1 MAFDN
6 SDNHKDQQLGQH
18 IHFSPPKTPH
28 SPKKPSPL
36 RQCQR
41 LSSIPDYDQINNLSL
56 HDDDSATYLQDLRN
70 NRVARLNGSRPPPP
84 SRIASKRQQQRPNSS
99 DDSIPT
105 ITNNLA
111 STTTHTR
118 QKSLDSHK
126 RGDFAG
132 RPLVAQPGPSNAAR
146 PLSLASQPLHE
157 AIEELNLDEEQR
169 IHAAAQDEAAE
180 LVWKHRT
187 GYDPEKER
195 ASAYANPDV
204 DPKAARKD
212 YRTHLRNTSKDK
224 IENHPLSV
232 NRSVASNSPISS
244 PQRPRTGALPDDPF
258 VETTPVSTPTSTP
271 RSTRAKG
278 KSYEG
283 LANAVANDVAISKRR
298 VSSGSKRRPSAD
310 IKAGFMSPTD
320 KIYEE
325 PDEQLK
331 EASAAELQKAT
342 VKAETKSEDVPRHVR
357 RNPFARVRLAQEK
370 FEKKESPSGYSVKKN
385 DEKQSISGYTAKRHE
400 RIEIQRNPPSQS
412 RNAFYTVNDSVP
424 ASPNLPPQNM
434 SEKAVEDSP
443 KMKDGKEIRSDDIR
457 SATAM
462 KRKDRS
468 PNLPQPTAVSDSP
481 GRPIVSFQS
490 GWKQKEIQLVEE
502 KSTGLPECLAVGKN
516 APSDAALSGK
526 QRRYSLPRSQQ
537 GPPPIPTIMTPDEP
551 VTRSPELPD
560 AMPTISVMSADI
572 PMIVVPD
579 DPISSPSKTLS
590 EEPDIPGISLSSV
603 TSKPPKF
610 AINEP
615 SSVKNDRPPPLQH
628 RPQSSPPKTSS
639 PFSKRPLPT
648 PTPSSARPLPVPS
661 KTSPFPAVNKPHMTP
676 SVRRNT
682 ALCAHCALPIAG
694 RILSAAGERFHPSCF
709 KCHECGINLECVAF
723 YPEPDKKRAERLAR
737 IQQRQ
742 QGIDVHLPEGVTE
755 EDVRRLEEEDGDESL
770 RFFCGLDFHEFF
782 SPRCKSC
789 KTPIE
794 GEVVVACGAE
804 WHVGHFF
811 CAQCGDPF
819 DSTTPFV
826 EKDGYACID
835 CMLSAT
841 SPLTPFASPHRRSRS
856 EEHVPS
862 DLGRSG
868 QSITLANPQLVFETP
883 SSSSTRSVRED
894 ILSTTDAPSVYYTA
908 SWGSPYTRP
917 TQEPS
922 APSTQGTPVASQ
934 RHTTSESPSPSVS
947 FGLEHLVPSRV
958 SVHGR
963 DFSPSFGLDHLLPS
977 RIPIQHHIA
986 SPVTTERLA
995 LQEDSA
1001 QAVAQRPSR
1010 HTITRRL
1017 TEDWVQQ
1024 YTTGKW
1030 RSERGNWLSDESGGS
1045 NSGSDEEEEF
1055 KTPIP
1060 FTWFSGRHRRKN
1072 TSASPLFERQQRP
1085 VSHDSFRRGHKSRES
1100 NLTLKQEDFWQFTRQ
1115 LNEPDMSLFTS
1126 RWASSPQKEKP
1137 LPPPPAPPGDVRSV
1151 GNSPQ
1156 KNDQL
1161 PTLPSPPN
1169 TDTQRS
1175 TPPHRPRT
1183 KLAWRGKACWIALP
1197 SVAPEACG
1205 GNKPLSASETKS
1217 RLKHFEEEGYNVNG
1231 FDLEPWTFD
1240 DSIVSQSSG
1249 QYPEDSEDVIKRQQ
1263 KDFRVFVPNPQTW
1276 KSYVDDLMEQKLR
1289 ALGVSLGD
1297 DLAPAQPPPMS
1308 RQSSGHY
1315 QSVSPNM
1322 MHAAMAGG
1330 SHRSTPSLAHFP
1342 TPGHSYSASVAS
1354 PLSMPGDPRGHA
1366 HRHSV
1371 FGMPG
1376 MPFGFPNQQTQHNGL
1391 LAFSPSTASFNMNG
1405 LPRGGSPALERLK
1418 SEGPPSKSP
1427 ISPYGMPSPFARSP
1441 QPQPGDWPGQA
1452 HLRHQSVFSS
1462 FSPQPQAQRSITP
1475 TLTPGSAMRPIP
1487 SLAEVPE
1494 DEEEPMQDYF
1504 AGATPRRQTRKE
1516 IELAHPSPRHN
1527 RNISD
1532 ALEREIQG
1540 SDYHLEKSFE
1550 RQLQDEEDEASNSF
1564 ISQTSSNG
1572 AYVPP
1577 GKRTSLGPGLNGFG
1591 GRKDSPGFNNA
1602 STKPETKDNIS
1613 NAGLAGAL
1621 QNKTTNKVKGHA
1633 SRLSVAAPEFKF
1645 QPGPT
1650 FQQTLPSLPGLSSFG
1665 PPIQNGIGNP
1675 SAGNMDLSSAAF
1687 QPSGLGVMP
1696 SSDFNFA
1703 SSFSF
1708 NPVASVQ
1715 QPIAYQAPVQ
1725 STVPSIFG
1733 DVAIPEVTKPV
1744 RRSKAVAI
1752 TQPKSSP
1759 VKEEP
1764 EAEDEDGRAA
1774 QSEDRQKRARVGQND
1789 GDAVPLFAE
1798 RPASPTHSN
1807 IQGLSSVGPEKDSIV
1822 SEPQQVDDL
1831 DKKFEGDKSKPVTSK
1846 EHAAKTSANIA
1857 SAQEFETMAKLPTVQ
1872 NEQGHK
1878 KNSSSLSALAKPF
1891 EFKPQGSV
1899 SSNQPI
1905 ESLLRSPDP
1914 NKTKP
1919 DFSPARVFSRTS
1931 EKTQASVEDLDYAP
1945 SPEPQKHAP
1954 YPTDDNEG
1962 VHFPEPTFDEID
1974 AVMQQ
1979 LNDDDEYDQVQQEF
1993 ASEVVSPNASVIHHS
2008 PSRGGRDGSISPQPT
2023 LSRRQVKLRPAHINR
2038 LNRSEE
2044 VPLSEWSDDLSVDE
2058 ASKLRTRSNFFDD
2071 RVDQIV
2077 GGVIDHR
2084 LAPLEK
2090 SLQMIHRAV
2099 STIMT
2104 REPRSM
2110 PSRPLSVD
2118 DSDAD
2123 DEDETIDERQP
2134 FRSVS
2139 RAQERKASQIKAAV
2153 LEALASQKAS
2163 GFHLSSATEIHNALM
2178 DMNTTIARIA
2188 SSNLD
2193 IDDVKHVVDESLHRM
2208 GQTLTPTV
2216 PVEDPQMTQR
2226 HKREVSELN
2235 NRLNKTLADAL
2246 EEANQRRTIEEREAD
2261 TRRLL
2266 RLAEEELSLL
2276 RKTVGDKEQRIHS
2289 LENQREE
2296 LEIRVDAAEVTH
2308 AHDRKQLSDLEAE
2321 NSALESTLEEYRLS
2335 STKWRN
2341 EVDTVTSENEILKS
2355 SALDLKVEL
2364 EESRETINLA
2374 RQQLEDTIIEN
2385 AALKASS
2392 AELLSQ
2398 LDESQVFGKQARQAA
2413 DDAAIEATAIK
2424 ASAAEL
2430 MVQLEE
2436 AHASTKQVQQTA
2448 DDATLENTALKA
2460 SVTSLITDIEESRS
2474 SAKKWKQEAEVAA
2487 RDNINLQENMS
2498 DLKNQIADGLNIRE
2512 NMRSKLDKIH
2522 HGMISAAEQLA
2533 NEKATWQNRNE
2544 ELQKRYVVLQARL
2557 EGEVSI
2563 RRSMEEEVHS
2573 LRAQAHEGVTTKI
2586 QLEQLQRSTTLHE
2599 ETVRTLRENLTSEQT
2614 LSARLQRDLH
2624 ESRESGRAEV
2634 QRTQMIMQSSIE
2646 AAESQA
2652 NIIRASLEHEIM
2664 LAKNEIDNIKMVSD
2678 AARERHEHSLEQ
2690 EADLRRDALRKVNET
2705 SSAALNDLREKHAE
2719 EIRYL
2724 KSQYERSVAN
2734 AYEDKQRS
2742 AVHFNDRL
2750 ELSNDQ
2756 VLHLRDKVAHL
2767 EERLNVAK
2775 SAAQAAAS
2783 AAQAAKSIPSAGPA
2797 TASVSREEPERISP
2811 QALRESILVLQEQ
2824 LQERET
2830 RIERL
2835 QTEIANVDTAAPAKL
2850 KEKEVEISWLRE
2862 LLSVRNEDLNQLV
2875 DTLSKSEYDRD
2886 AVRDF
2891 AIRIRANLQMEQQE
2905 KERLINAGPS
2915 LTGQA
2920 LANLTNFA
2928 SPKAVSLA
2936 AAFGNWRKSRET
2948 SRPASAPKAPASRA
2962 TARSSA
2968 AAARLANGRTQTP
2981 SKPALLPSPSVL
2993 SGLMTPP
3000 ATNFRRTPS
3009 PAEEP
3014 SGAQHSSLGLSD
3026 GPQQAN
3032 SETKMSYFDTK
3043 PSEVGEE
3050 SPMVFRRQSY
3060 DEDAQLGDV
3069 DTGIGADDE
3078 EEQTNDN
3085 MNDEVEN
3092 PRDQTP
3098 EELVG
3103 RSLASELEAM

>member
-1 MAFDN
+1 VQSGRN
-6 SDNHKDQQLGQH
+6 V
-18 IHFSPPKTPH
+18 T
-28 SPKKPSPL
+28 
-36 RQCQR
+36 
-41 LSSIPDYDQINNLSL
+41 
-56 HDDDSATYLQDLRN
+56 DS
-70 NRVARLNGSRPPPP
+70 
-84 SRIASKRQQQRPNSS
+84 
-99 DDSIPT
+99 
-105 ITNNLA
+105 
-111 STTTHTR
+111 STT
-118 QKSLDSHK
+118 L
-126 RGDFAG
+126 
-132 RPLVAQPGPSNAAR
+132 LV
-146 PLSLASQPLHE
+146 
-157 AIEELNLDEEQR
+157 
-169 IHAAAQDEAAE
+169 
-180 LVWKHRT
+180 T
-187 GYDPEKER
+187 
-195 ASAYANPDV
+195 
-204 DPKAARKD
+204 
-212 YRTHLRNTSKDK
+212 
-224 IENHPLSV
+224 
-232 NRSVASNSPISS
+232 
-244 PQRPRTGALPDDPF
+244 
-258 VETTPVSTPTSTP
+258 
-271 RSTRAKG
+271 
-278 KSYEG
+278 
-283 LANAVANDVAISKRR
+283 
-298 VSSGSKRRPSAD
+298 PSA
-310 IKAGFMSPTD
+310 
-320 KIYEE
+320 
-325 PDEQLK
+325 
-331 EASAAELQKAT
+331 
-342 VKAETKSEDVPRHVR
+342 
-357 RNPFARVRLAQEK
+357 
-370 FEKKESPSGYSVKKN
+370 SPS
-385 DEKQSISGYTAKRHE
+385 
-400 RIEIQRNPPSQS
+400 
-412 RNAFYTVNDSVP
+412 
-424 ASPNLPPQNM
+424 
-434 SEKAVEDSP
+434 
-443 KMKDGKEIRSDDIR
+443 
-457 SATAM
+457 
-462 KRKDRS
+462 
-468 PNLPQPTAVSDSP
+468 
-481 GRPIVSFQS
+481 
-490 GWKQKEIQLVEE
+490 
-502 KSTGLPECLAVGKN
+502 
-516 APSDAALSGK
+516 
-526 QRRYSLPRSQQ
+526 
-537 GPPPIPTIMTPDEP
+537 
-551 VTRSPELPD
+551 
-560 AMPTISVMSADI
+560 
-572 PMIVVPD
+572 
-579 DPISSPSKTLS
+579 
-590 EEPDIPGISLSSV
+590 
-603 TSKPPKF
+603 
-610 AINEP
+610 
-615 SSVKNDRPPPLQH
+615 
-628 RPQSSPPKTSS
+628 
-639 PFSKRPLPT
+639 
-648 PTPSSARPLPVPS
+648 
-661 KTSPFPAVNKPHMTP
+661 
-676 SVRRNT
+676 
-682 ALCAHCALPIAG
+682 
-694 RILSAAGERFHPSCF
+694 
-709 KCHECGINLECVAF
+709 
-723 YPEPDKKRAERLAR
+723 
-737 IQQRQ
+737 
-742 QGIDVHLPEGVTE
+742 
-755 EDVRRLEEEDGDESL
+755 
-770 RFFCGLDFHEFF
+770 
-782 SPRCKSC
+782 
-789 KTPIE
+789 
-794 GEVVVACGAE
+794 
-804 WHVGHFF
+804 
-811 CAQCGDPF
+811 
-819 DSTTPFV
+819 
-826 EKDGYACID
+826 
-835 CMLSAT
+835 
-841 SPLTPFASPHRRSRS
+841 RRSRS
-856 EEHVPS
+856 EHGLLVADSPS
-862 DLGRSG
+862 Q
-868 QSITLANPQLVFETP
+868 QSAEGPQPSAFAPQLVFETP
-883 SSSSTRSVRED
+883 SSGSLRSVRED
-894 ILSTTDAPSVYYTA
+894 IRSTTDAPSVYYTA

-917 TQEPS
+917 TQDPSVPS
-922 APSTQGTPVASQ
+922 AEGTPIASQ
-934 RHTTSESPSPSVS
+934 RQATSETPSPSIS

-958 SVHGR
+958 AVQGR

-977 RIPIQHHIA
+977 RISVQQHIA

-995 LQEDSA
+995 LQEDTT
-1001 QAVAQRPSR
+1001 QTVAQRPSR

-1030 RSERGNWLSDESGGS
+1030 RSERGNWLSDESAGS
-1045 NSGSDEEEEF
+1045 NSDSEGEEDF

-1072 TSASPLFERQQRP
+1072 TSASPLVERQQRP
-1085 VSHDSFRRGHKSRES
+1085 VSHDTFRRGHKSRES

-1115 LNEPDMSLFTS
+1115 FDEPNMSLFTS
-1126 RWASSPQKEKP
+1126 RWASSPSKEKP
-1137 LPPPPAPPGDVRSV
+1137 LPHPPTSPPGHVESM

-1161 PTLPSPPN
+1161 PPLPSPPN
-1169 TDTQRS
+1169 SDIQRP
-1175 TPPHRPRT
+1175 TPPPRPRT

-1197 SVAPEACG
+1197 TKGPEACG
-1205 GNKPLSASETKS
+1205 GNKPLSASETQS
-1217 RLKHFEEEGYNVNG
+1217 RLRHFEEEGYNVNG
-1231 FDLEPWTFD
+1231 FDLQPWAYH

-1249 QYPEDSEDVIKRQQ
+1249 QYPDDSEDVIKRQR
-1263 KDFRVFVPNPQTW
+1263 KEFKVFVPNPQTW
-1276 KSYVDDLMEQKLR
+1276 KSYQDELMEQKLR

-1322 MHAAMAGG
+1322 MHASMAGG

-1354 PLSMPGDPRGHA
+1354 PMSMPGDPRGHA

-1376 MPFGFPNQQTQHNGL
+1376 MPFAFSNQQNQHNGMP
-1391 LAFSPSTASFNMNG
+1391 AFSPSTANFNLNG

-1418 SEGPPSKSP
+1418 SEGAPAKSP
-1427 ISPYGMPSPFARSP
+1427 ISPYGMPSPYARSP

-1475 TLTPGSAMRPIP
+1475 TLTPGATMRPIP

-1504 AGATPRRQTRKE
+1504 AGATPRRQTRKDV
-1516 IELAHPSPRHN
+1516 ELAHPSPRHN

-1577 GKRTSLGPGLNGFG
+1577 GKRTSLGPSMNGFG
-1591 GRKDSPGFNNA
+1591 SRKASPSLSNA
-1602 STKPETKDNIS
+1602 PAKPETKDNQS
-1613 NAGLAGAL
+1613 NAGLAGGL
-1621 QNKTTNKVKGHA
+1621 QNKITNKVKGHA

-1645 QPGPT
+1645 QPGPA
-1650 FQQTLPSLPGLSSFG
+1650 FQPTLPSLPGLSNFG
-1665 PPIQNGIGNP
+1665 PPIQSHFGT
-1675 SAGNMDLSSAAF
+1675 GNMDMSVAAF

-1703 SSFSF
+1703 SSFAF
-1708 NPVASVQ
+1708 NPVAPVQ
-1715 QPIAYQAPVQ
+1715 QPVSYQAPIQ
-1725 STVPSIFG
+1725 PAAPTIFG
-1733 DVAIPEVTKPV
+1733 DVAIPEATKPV

-1764 EAEDEDGRAA
+1764 EAEDEDGRAV
-1774 QSEDRQKRARVGQND
+1774 QSEERQKRARVGQSD
-1789 GDAVPLFAE
+1789 GDDVPLFAE
-1798 RPASPTHSN
+1798 RPVSPTQSTT
-1807 IQGLSSVGPEKDSIV
+1807 QETSSLEERKASIT
-1822 SEPQQVDDL
+1822 SEPKQPNKEKVSADD
-1831 DKKFEGDKSKPVTSK
+1831 KTKSAPV
-1846 EHAAKTSANIA
+1846 EEQAPKTSPNVA
-1857 SAQEFETMAKLPTVQ
+1857 SVQDFETVAKLPIVI
-1872 NEQGHK
+1872 NERGHK
-1878 KNSSSLSALAKPF
+1878 KNSSSLSALARPF
-1891 EFKPQGSV
+1891 EFKPQGSM
-1899 SSNQPI
+1899 SSNQPH
-1905 ESLLRSPDP
+1905 ENLLLSPDP

-1919 DFSPARVFSRTS
+1919 DFSPSRVFSRTS
-1931 EKTQASVEDLDYAP
+1931 EKTQVSVEDLDYAP

-1954 YPTDDNEG
+1954 YPVDDNERAR
-1962 VHFPEPTFDEID
+1962 FPEPTFDEID

-1979 LNDDDEYDQVQQEF
+1979 LNDDDEYDNIQQEF
-1993 ASEVVSPNASVIHHS
+1993 ASEIVSPNPSVIHHS
-2008 PSRGGRDGSISPQPT
+2008 PSRDNRGRSISPLPT
-2023 LSRRQVKLRPAHINR
+2023 LSREQVKLRPAHINR
-2038 LNRSEE
+2038 LNRGEE
-2044 VPLSEWSDDLSVDE
+2044 IPLSEWSDDLSVDE

-2104 REPRSM
+2104 REPQPATRRAM
-2110 PSRPLSVD
+2110 SVD

-2134 FRSVS
+2134 FRSAS

-2153 LEALASQKAS
+2153 LEALASQKANGS
-2163 GFHLSSATEIHNALM
+2163 QISSATEIHDALM

-2208 GQTLTPTV
+2208 GKTLTPAPAVDHTEV
-2216 PVEDPQMTQR
+2216 T
-2226 HKREVSELN
+2226 HKHRREVSELN
-2235 NRLNKTLADAL
+2235 SRLNKTLADAL
-2246 EEANQRRTIEEREAD
+2246 EEANQRRSIEEREAD

-2276 RKTVGDKEQRIHS
+2276 RKTMGDKEQRIHS

-2308 AHDRKQLSDLEAE
+2308 AHDRKQLSDFEAE

-2335 STKWRN
+2335 SNKWRN
-2341 EVDTVTSENEILKS
+2341 EVDETTAENEVLKAG
-2355 SALDLKVEL
+2355 ALELKLQL
-2364 EESRETINLA
+2364 EEFQETIKMA
-2374 RQQLEDTIIEN
+2374 RQQVEDAVIEN
-2385 AALKASS
+2385 VALKATS

-2398 LDESQVFGKQARQAA
+2398 LEEFQAFGKQARQAA

-2424 ASAAEL
+2424 ASAADL

-2436 AHASTKQVQQTA
+2436 SHV
-2448 DDATLENTALKA
+2448 ENTALKA
-2460 SVTSLITDIEESRS
+2460 SVTSLVTELEESRLS
-2474 SAKKWKQEAEVAA
+2474 VRTWKQEAEVAA
-2487 RDNINLQENMS
+2487 RDNANLHESMS
-2498 DLKNQIADGLNIRE
+2498 DLKNQIADGLSIRE

-2533 NEKATWQNRNE
+2533 NEKAIWQNRNE

-2563 RRSMEEEVHS
+2563 KRSMEEEIQS
-2573 LRAQAHEGVTTKI
+2573 LRTQVHEAVTTKI
-2586 QLEQLQRSTTLHE
+2586 ELEQLHRSTTLHE
-2599 ETVRTLRENLTSEQT
+2599 ETLRTLRENLTSEQT
-2614 LSARLQRDLH
+2614 LNARLQRDLH
-2624 ESRESGRAEV
+2624 EARESGRAEV

-2652 NIIRASLEHEIM
+2652 NIIRASLEHEMM
-2664 LAKNEIDNIKMVSD
+2664 LAKNEIDNIKMVSE
-2678 AARERHEHSLEQ
+2678 AARETHERSLEQ

-2719 EIRYL
+2719 EIRYI

-2767 EERLNVAK
+2767 EERLNVAR

-2783 AAQAAKSIPSAGPA
+2783 AAQAAKFTPSATPA
-2797 TASVSREEPERISP
+2797 SASAVASREEPEKISP

-2830 RIERL
+2830 RIEGL
-2835 QTEIANVDTAAPAKL
+2835 QNEIANVDTSAPSKL
-2850 KEKEVEISWLRE
+2850 KEKEVEVSWLRE

-2936 AAFGNWRKSRET
+2936 AAFGNWRKNRET
-2948 SRPASAPKAPASRA
+2948 PRPASASKAPASRT
-2962 TARSSA
+2962 TARSSAA

-2981 SKPALLPSPSVL
+2981 SKPSPLPSPSVL

-3014 SGAQHSSLGLSD
+3014 SESQRSSPSFYHGT
-3026 GPQQAN
+3026 QQVN
-3032 SETKMSYFDTK
+3032 NETKMAYFDTK
-3043 PSEVGEE
+3043 PNGNGEE

-3060 DEDAQLGDV
+3060 DEDAQLGDI

-3078 EEQTNDN
+3078 EEQRVVAMDN
-3085 MNDEVEN
+3085 EAQC
-3092 PRDQTP
+3092 PADQTP
-3098 EELVG
+3098 EELLG
-3103 RSLASELEAM
+3103 RSLASELEAL

>member
-1 MAFDN
+1 LRAEG
-6 SDNHKDQQLGQH
+6 HRERR
-18 IHFSPPKTPH
+18 SP
-28 SPKKPSPL
+28 SPK
-36 RQCQR
+36 
-41 LSSIPDYDQINNLSL
+41 
-56 HDDDSATYLQDLRN
+56 
-70 NRVARLNGSRPPPP
+70 
-84 SRIASKRQQQRPNSS
+84 
-99 DDSIPT
+99 
-105 ITNNLA
+105 
-111 STTTHTR
+111 
-118 QKSLDSHK
+118 
-126 RGDFAG
+126 
-132 RPLVAQPGPSNAAR
+132 
-146 PLSLASQPLHE
+146 
-157 AIEELNLDEEQR
+157 
-169 IHAAAQDEAAE
+169 
-180 LVWKHRT
+180 
-187 GYDPEKER
+187 
-195 ASAYANPDV
+195 ASA
-204 DPKAARKD
+204 
-212 YRTHLRNTSKDK
+212 
-224 IENHPLSV
+224 
-232 NRSVASNSPISS
+232 
-244 PQRPRTGALPDDPF
+244 
-258 VETTPVSTPTSTP
+258 
-271 RSTRAKG
+271 
-278 KSYEG
+278 
-283 LANAVANDVAISKRR
+283 
-298 VSSGSKRRPSAD
+298 
-310 IKAGFMSPTD
+310 
-320 KIYEE
+320 
-325 PDEQLK
+325 
-331 EASAAELQKAT
+331 
-342 VKAETKSEDVPRHVR
+342 
-357 RNPFARVRLAQEK
+357 
-370 FEKKESPSGYSVKKN
+370 
-385 DEKQSISGYTAKRHE
+385 
-400 RIEIQRNPPSQS
+400 
-412 RNAFYTVNDSVP
+412 
-424 ASPNLPPQNM
+424 
-434 SEKAVEDSP
+434 
-443 KMKDGKEIRSDDIR
+443 
-457 SATAM
+457 
-462 KRKDRS
+462 
-468 PNLPQPTAVSDSP
+468 
-481 GRPIVSFQS
+481 
-490 GWKQKEIQLVEE
+490 
-502 KSTGLPECLAVGKN
+502 
-516 APSDAALSGK
+516 
-526 QRRYSLPRSQQ
+526 
-537 GPPPIPTIMTPDEP
+537 
-551 VTRSPELPD
+551 
-560 AMPTISVMSADI
+560 
-572 PMIVVPD
+572 
-579 DPISSPSKTLS
+579 
-590 EEPDIPGISLSSV
+590 
-603 TSKPPKF
+603 
-610 AINEP
+610 
-615 SSVKNDRPPPLQH
+615 
-628 RPQSSPPKTSS
+628 
-639 PFSKRPLPT
+639 
-648 PTPSSARPLPVPS
+648 
-661 KTSPFPAVNKPHMTP
+661 
-676 SVRRNT
+676 
-682 ALCAHCALPIAG
+682 IA
-694 RILSAAGERFHPSCF
+694 
-709 KCHECGINLECVAF
+709 
-723 YPEPDKKRAERLAR
+723 
-737 IQQRQ
+737 
-742 QGIDVHLPEGVTE
+742 
-755 EDVRRLEEEDGDESL
+755 
-770 RFFCGLDFHEFF
+770 
-782 SPRCKSC
+782 
-789 KTPIE
+789 
-794 GEVVVACGAE
+794 
-804 WHVGHFF
+804 
-811 CAQCGDPF
+811 
-819 DSTTPFV
+819 
-826 EKDGYACID
+826 
-835 CMLSAT
+835 
-841 SPLTPFASPHRRSRS
+841 
-856 EEHVPS
+856 
-862 DLGRSG
+862 
-868 QSITLANPQLVFETP
+868 PQLVFETP
-883 SSSSTRSVRED
+883 SAGSTRSVREE

-917 TQEPS
+917 TQDPSVPS
-922 APSTQGTPVASQ
+922 AEGTPIASQ
-934 RHTTSESPSPSVS
+934 RHTTSESPSPGIS

-958 SVHGR
+958 SVQGR

-1001 QAVAQRPSR
+1001 QAFAQRPSR

-1045 NSGSDEEEEF
+1045 DSGSDEEEEF

-1100 NLTLKQEDFWQFTRQ
+1100 NLTLKQEDFWQFTRH

-1137 LPPPPAPPGDVRSV
+1137 LPPPPAPPEDVRS
-1151 GNSPQ
+1151 GKNSPQ
-1156 KNDQL
+1156 KNGQL
-1161 PTLPSPPN
+1161 PPLPSPPN
-1169 TDTQRS
+1169 SDIQQS
-1175 TPPHRPRT
+1175 TPPPRPRT

-1197 SVAPEACG
+1197 PMAPEACG
-1205 GNKPLSASETKS
+1205 GNKPLSASETQS
-1217 RLKHFEEEGYNVNG
+1217 RLRHFEEEGYNVNG
-1231 FDLEPWTFD
+1231 FDLEPWSYH
-1240 DSIVSQSSG
+1240 DSIVSQSSA
-1249 QYPEDSEDVIKRQQ
+1249 QYPDDSEDIIKRQQ
-1263 KDFRVFVPNPQTW
+1263 KDFKVFVPNPQTW
-1276 KSYVDDLMEQKLR
+1276 ESYVDDLMEQKLR

-1376 MPFGFPNQQTQHNGL
+1376 MPFGFPNQQNQHNGL
-1391 LAFSPSTASFNMNG
+1391 PAFSPSTANFNTNG

-1516 IELAHPSPRHN
+1516 VELAHPSPRHN

-1577 GKRTSLGPGLNGFG
+1577 SKRTSLGVNGFG
-1591 GRKDSPGFNNA
+1591 GRKDSPNLNNA
-1602 STKPETKDNIS
+1602 PAKSEAKDNLS

-1621 QNKTTNKVKGHA
+1621 QNKATNKVKGHA

-1650 FQQTLPSLPGLSSFG
+1650 FQQTLPSLPGLSNFG
-1665 PPIQNGIGNP
+1665 PPIQSSIGNP
-1675 SAGNMDLSSAAF
+1675 SAGNMDMSSAAF

-1703 SSFSF
+1703 SSFPF
-1708 NPVASVQ
+1708 NPVAPVQ
-1715 QPIAYQAPVQ
+1715 QPIAYQAPMQ
-1725 STVPSIFG
+1725 SALPSIFG
-1733 DVAIPEVTKPV
+1733 DVAIPETTKPV

-1764 EAEDEDGRAA
+1764 EAEDEDGRAV
-1774 QSEDRQKRARVGQND
+1774 QSEDRQKRARVGQSD
-1789 GDAVPLFAE
+1789 GDDVPTFAE
-1798 RPASPTHSN
+1798 RPVSPAQPQT
-1807 IQGLSSVGPEKDSIV
+1807 QETSSLENEKDSIAP
-1822 SEPQQVDDL
+1822 EPQQVNSFE
-1831 DKKFEGDKSKPVTSK
+1831 KEVEGDKTKPDTSK

-1857 SAQEFETMAKLPTVQ
+1857 SAQDFETLAKLPTVQ

-1891 EFKPQGSV
+1891 EFKPQGSI

-1919 DFSPARVFSRTS
+1919 DFSPSRVFSRTS

-1954 YPTDDNEG
+1954 YPTDGNERAQ
-1962 VHFPEPTFDEID
+1962 FPEPTFDEID

-1993 ASEVVSPNASVIHHS
+1993 ASEVVSPNGSVIHHS
-2008 PSRGGRDGSISPQPT
+2008 PSRGGRDRSVSPQPM
-2023 LSRRQVKLRPAHINR
+2023 LSRDQGKLRPAHINR
-2038 LNRSEE
+2038 LNRSED

-2110 PSRPLSVD
+2110 TNRPLSVD

-2123 DEDETIDERQP
+2123 DEDETVDGRQA

-2139 RAQERKASQIKAAV
+2139 RAQERKASQIKTAV
-2153 LEALASQKAS
+2153 LEALASQRENGS
-2163 GFHLSSATEIHNALM
+2163 QLSSATEIHNALM

-2208 GQTLTPTV
+2208 GQTLAPTA
-2216 PVEDPQMTQR
+2216 PVENPEMSQR
-2226 HKREVSELN
+2226 HRREVSELN

-2335 STKWRN
+2335 STKWRTEVDAVTNEN
-2341 EVDTVTSENEILKS
+2341 EVLKS
-2355 SALDLKVEL
+2355 GALELKVQI
-2364 EESRETINLA
+2364 EESNETIKMA
-2374 RQQLEDTIIEN
+2374 RQQLEDTTIEN

-2398 LDESQVFGKQARQAA
+2398 LEESQAFGKQARQAA

-2436 AHASTKQVQQTA
+2436 SHASIKQVQQTA
-2448 DDATLENTALKA
+2448 DDATVESTALKA
-2460 SVTSLITDIEESRS
+2460 SVTSLIAELEESRLS
-2474 SAKKWKQEAEVAA
+2474 TKKWKQEAEVAA
-2487 RDNINLQENMS
+2487 RDNANLQESMS

-2522 HGMISAAEQLA
+2522 HGMIAAAEQLA

-2557 EGEVSI
+2557 EGEASI

-2573 LRAQAHEGVTTKI
+2573 LRAQAHEAVTTKI

-2599 ETVRTLRENLTSEQT
+2599 ETVRTLKENLTSEQT

-2664 LAKNEIDNIKMVSD
+2664 LAKNEIDNIKMVSE
-2678 AARERHEHSLEQ
+2678 AARERHERSLEQ

-2783 AAQAAKSIPSAGPA
+2783 AAQAAKSTPSATPTT
-2797 TASVSREEPERISP
+2797 TAVSREEPEKISP
-2811 QALRESILVLQEQ
+2811 QAL
-2824 LQERET
+2824 
-2830 RIERL
+2830 
-2835 QTEIANVDTAAPAKL
+2835 
-2850 KEKEVEISWLRE
+2850 
-2862 LLSVRNEDLNQLV
+2862 
-2875 DTLSKSEYDRD
+2875 
-2886 AVRDF
+2886 
-2891 AIRIRANLQMEQQE
+2891 
-2905 KERLINAGPS
+2905 
-2915 LTGQA
+2915 
-2920 LANLTNFA
+2920 
-2928 SPKAVSLA
+2928 
-2936 AAFGNWRKSRET
+2936 
-2948 SRPASAPKAPASRA
+2948 
-2962 TARSSA
+2962 
-2968 AAARLANGRTQTP
+2968 
-2981 SKPALLPSPSVL
+2981 
-2993 SGLMTPP
+2993 
-3000 ATNFRRTPS
+3000 
-3009 PAEEP
+3009 
-3014 SGAQHSSLGLSD
+3014 
-3026 GPQQAN
+3026 
-3032 SETKMSYFDTK
+3032 
-3043 PSEVGEE
+3043 
-3050 SPMVFRRQSY
+3050 
-3060 DEDAQLGDV
+3060 
-3069 DTGIGADDE
+3069 
-3078 EEQTNDN
+3078 
-3085 MNDEVEN
+3085 
-3092 PRDQTP
+3092 
-3098 EELVG
+3098 
-3103 RSLASELEAM
+3103 

>member
-1 MAFDN
+1 M
-6 SDNHKDQQLGQH
+6 
-18 IHFSPPKTPH
+18 
-28 SPKKPSPL
+28 
-36 RQCQR
+36 
-41 LSSIPDYDQINNLSL
+41 
-56 HDDDSATYLQDLRN
+56 
-70 NRVARLNGSRPPPP
+70 
-84 SRIASKRQQQRPNSS
+84 
-99 DDSIPT
+99 
-105 ITNNLA
+105 
-111 STTTHTR
+111 
-118 QKSLDSHK
+118 
-126 RGDFAG
+126 
-132 RPLVAQPGPSNAAR
+132 
-146 PLSLASQPLHE
+146 
-157 AIEELNLDEEQR
+157 
-169 IHAAAQDEAAE
+169 
-180 LVWKHRT
+180 
-187 GYDPEKER
+187 
-195 ASAYANPDV
+195 
-204 DPKAARKD
+204 
-212 YRTHLRNTSKDK
+212 
-224 IENHPLSV
+224 LSV
-232 NRSVASNSPISS
+232 TSPVTIS
-244 PQRPRTGALPDDPF
+244 
-258 VETTPVSTPTSTP
+258 TPVS
-271 RSTRAKG
+271 
-278 KSYEG
+278 
-283 LANAVANDVAISKRR
+283 
-298 VSSGSKRRPSAD
+298 
-310 IKAGFMSPTD
+310 
-320 KIYEE
+320 
-325 PDEQLK
+325 
-331 EASAAELQKAT
+331 
-342 VKAETKSEDVPRHVR
+342 
-357 RNPFARVRLAQEK
+357 
-370 FEKKESPSGYSVKKN
+370 
-385 DEKQSISGYTAKRHE
+385 
-400 RIEIQRNPPSQS
+400 
-412 RNAFYTVNDSVP
+412 
-424 ASPNLPPQNM
+424 
-434 SEKAVEDSP
+434 
-443 KMKDGKEIRSDDIR
+443 
-457 SATAM
+457 
-462 KRKDRS
+462 
-468 PNLPQPTAVSDSP
+468 
-481 GRPIVSFQS
+481 
-490 GWKQKEIQLVEE
+490 
-502 KSTGLPECLAVGKN
+502 
-516 APSDAALSGK
+516 
-526 QRRYSLPRSQQ
+526 
-537 GPPPIPTIMTPDEP
+537 
-551 VTRSPELPD
+551 
-560 AMPTISVMSADI
+560 
-572 PMIVVPD
+572 
-579 DPISSPSKTLS
+579 
-590 EEPDIPGISLSSV
+590 
-603 TSKPPKF
+603 
-610 AINEP
+610 
-615 SSVKNDRPPPLQH
+615 
-628 RPQSSPPKTSS
+628 
-639 PFSKRPLPT
+639 
-648 PTPSSARPLPVPS
+648 
-661 KTSPFPAVNKPHMTP
+661 
-676 SVRRNT
+676 
-682 ALCAHCALPIAG
+682 
-694 RILSAAGERFHPSCF
+694 
-709 KCHECGINLECVAF
+709 
-723 YPEPDKKRAERLAR
+723 
-737 IQQRQ
+737 
-742 QGIDVHLPEGVTE
+742 
-755 EDVRRLEEEDGDESL
+755 
-770 RFFCGLDFHEFF
+770 
-782 SPRCKSC
+782 
-789 KTPIE
+789 
-794 GEVVVACGAE
+794 
-804 WHVGHFF
+804 
-811 CAQCGDPF
+811 
-819 DSTTPFV
+819 
-826 EKDGYACID
+826 
-835 CMLSAT
+835 
-841 SPLTPFASPHRRSRS
+841 SPHRRSRS
-856 EEHVPS
+856 DDPS

-883 SSSSTRSVRED
+883 SSGSTRSVREEV
-894 ILSTTDAPSVYYTA
+894 LSTTDAPSVYYTA

-917 TQEPS
+917 TQDPS
-922 APSTQGTPVASQ
+922 ALSAEGTPIASQ
-934 RHTTSESPSPSVS
+934 RHTTSESPSPSIS

-958 SVHGR
+958 AVQGR

-977 RIPIQHHIA
+977 RVPIQHHIP

-995 LQEDSA
+995 LQENPT

-1072 TSASPLFERQQRP
+1072 TSASPLFGRQQRP

-1137 LPPPPAPPGDVRSV
+1137 LPPPPAPPGDVRSAR
-1151 GNSPQ
+1151 NSPQ
-1156 KNDQL
+1156 KNDRL
-1161 PTLPSPPN
+1161 PPLPSPPN
-1169 TDTQRS
+1169 SDMQQS
-1175 TPPHRPRT
+1175 TPPPRPRT

-1205 GNKPLSASETKS
+1205 GNKPLSASEAQS

-1231 FDLEPWTFD
+1231 FDLEPWAYH
-1240 DSIVSQSSG
+1240 DSIVSQSSA
-1249 QYPEDSEDVIKRQQ
+1249 QYPDNSEDIIKRQQ
-1263 KDFRVFVPNPQTW
+1263 KDFKVFVPNPQTW

-1354 PLSMPGDPRGHA
+1354 PLSMPGDPRSHA

-1376 MPFGFPNQQTQHNGL
+1376 MPFGFPNQQNQHNGL
-1391 LAFSPSTASFNMNG
+1391 PAFSPSTANFNMNA

-1418 SEGPPSKSP
+1418 SEGPPAKSP
-1427 ISPYGMPSPFARSP
+1427 ISPYGMPSPFARS
-1441 QPQPGDWPGQA
+1441 PQPGDWPGQA

-1516 IELAHPSPRHN
+1516 VELAHPSPRHN

-1550 RQLQDEEDEASNSF
+1550 RQLQDEEDEANNSF
-1564 ISQTSSNG
+1564 VSQTSSNG
-1572 AYVPP
+1572 AYMPP
-1577 GKRTSLGPGLNGFG
+1577 GKRASLGHGVNGFG
-1591 GRKDSPGFNNA
+1591 GRKESPGYSNA
-1602 STKPETKDNIS
+1602 PAKPEAKDSIS
-1613 NAGLAGAL
+1613 NAGMAGAL

-1645 QPGPT
+1645 QPGPA
-1650 FQQTLPSLPGLSSFG
+1650 FQPTLPSLPGLSNFG
-1665 PPIQNGIGNP
+1665 PPIQSSIGNP

-1703 SSFSF
+1703 SSFPF
-1708 NPVASVQ
+1708 NPVAAVQ
-1715 QPIAYQAPVQ
+1715 QPIAYQAPIQ
-1725 STVPSIFG
+1725 SAVPSIFG
-1733 DVAIPEVTKPV
+1733 DVAIPEATKPV
-1744 RRSKAVAI
+1744 RKSKAVAI

-1764 EAEDEDGRAA
+1764 EAEDEDGRAV
-1774 QSEDRQKRARVGQND
+1774 QSEDRQKRARVGQSD
-1789 GDAVPLFAE
+1789 GDDVPLFAE
-1798 RPASPTHSN
+1798 RPASPAHPNT
-1807 IQGLSSVGPEKDSIV
+1807 QETSSVGHEQDSIA
-1822 SEPQQVDDL
+1822 SEPQQVNSL
-1831 DKKFEGDKSKPVTSK
+1831 DKKVEGDEVKPAISNG
-1846 EHAAKTSANIA
+1846 HAAKTSANIA
-1857 SAQEFETMAKLPTVQ
+1857 SAQDFETLAKLPTVQ

-1891 EFKPQGSV
+1891 EFKPQGSI
-1899 SSNQPI
+1899 SSNQPT

-1919 DFSPARVFSRTS
+1919 DFSPSRVFSRTS
-1931 EKTQASVEDLDYAP
+1931 EKTQVSVEDLDYAP

-1954 YPTDDNEG
+1954 YPTDDNEAAR
-1962 VHFPEPTFDEID
+1962 FPEPTFDEID

-2008 PSRGGRDGSISPQPT
+2008 PSRGGRDRSISPQPT
-2023 LSRRQVKLRPAHINR
+2023 LSRQQVKLRPAHINR
-2038 LNRSEE
+2038 LNRSED
-2044 VPLSEWSDDLSVDE
+2044 VPLSEWSDDLSIDE
-2058 ASKLRTRSNFFDD
+2058 VSKLRTRSNFFDD

-2077 GGVIDHR
+2077 GGVIEHR

-2104 REPRSM
+2104 REPRPM
-2110 PSRPLSVD
+2110 TNRPLPVD
-2118 DSDAD
+2118 YSDAD

-2153 LEALASQKAS
+2153 LEALASQKANGS
-2163 GFHLSSATEIHNALM
+2163 QLSSATEIHNAIM

-2208 GQTLTPTV
+2208 GQTLVPTA
-2216 PVEDPQMTQR
+2216 PIENPEMSQR
-2226 HKREVSELN
+2226 HRREVSELN

-2341 EVDTVTSENEILKS
+2341 EVDEVTSENEVLKS
-2355 SALDLKVEL
+2355 GALELKVQL
-2364 EESRETINLA
+2364 EESQETIKMA

-2398 LDESQVFGKQARQAA
+2398 LEESQAFGKQARQAA

-2436 AHASTKQVQQTA
+2436 SHASIKQVQQTA
-2448 DDATLENTALKA
+2448 DDATVESTALKA
-2460 SVTSLITDIEESRS
+2460 SVTSLITELEDSRL

-2487 RDNINLQENMS
+2487 RDNANLQESMS

-2573 LRAQAHEGVTTKI
+2573 LRAQAHEAVTTKI

-2678 AARERHEHSLEQ
+2678 AARERHERSLEQ

-2719 EIRYL
+2719 EISYL

-2783 AAQAAKSIPSAGPA
+2783 AAQAAKSTPA
-2797 TASVSREEPERISP
+2797 ATPAATTVSREEPEKISP

-2835 QTEIANVDTAAPAKL
+2835 QTQLANVDTAAPARL

-2948 SRPASAPKAPASRA
+2948 ARPASAPKAPASRA

-3009 PAEEP
+3009 PAEGP
-3014 SGAQHSSLGLSD
+3014 NGSQRSSLSFSNN
-3026 GPQQAN
+3026 PQQAN
-3032 SETKMSYFDTK
+3032 NEAKMSYFDTK
-3043 PSEVGEE
+3043 PTEVGEE

-3078 EEQTNDN
+3078 EEQTTVNMDN
-3085 MNDEVEN
+3085 EAQS